1 MGIGTDRLFFDILS
15 SDAQFMQRIGGRLYN
30 TVIGKPDIDEL
41 NEPVPYAIIM
51 FAGLVNDDGT
61 KDDPFE
67 SETDTVNIEIELT
80 ANDPDELTELVMMIR
95 SIVHKAMTDNMD
107 SYDPDTAMPTDYRFS
122 TSDKTYVYEKPCY
135 VIVLKWSCDIMNS
148 LTTNV

>member
-1 MGIGTDRLFFDILS
+1 MGIGTDRLFFDILRA
-15 SDAQFMQRIGGRLYN
+15 DAQFMQRIGGRLYN

-41 NEPVPYAIIM
+41 NEDVPYVIIM
-51 FAGLVNDDGT
+51 FAGLVNDEGT

-67 SETDTVNIEIELT
+67 SDTDTVNIEIELT
-80 ANDPDELTELVMMIR
+80 ANDPDELTELAMMIR
-95 SIVHKAMTDNMD
+95 RIVHKAMTDNMD
-107 SYDPDTAMPTDYRFS
+107 AEEPDPAMPTDYRFS

>member
-67 SETDTVNIEIELT
+67 SDTDTVNI
-80 ANDPDELTELVMMIR
+80 
-95 SIVHKAMTDNMD
+95 
-107 SYDPDTAMPTDYRFS
+107 
-122 TSDKTYVYEKPCY
+122 
-135 VIVLKWSCDIMNS
+135 
-148 LTTNV
+148 